1 VSPLHA
7 IRVIIVLGAFLTACA
22 SPAGGPATGQ
32 PAARQEGAGSN
43 RTLVVAVRAEPP
55 SLSAKPFR
63 SLGLTADLSRRMFNA
78 GLTTRKD
85 DGTTVPYLAES
96 IPQLNT
102 DAWRVSPDG
111 TMETTYKLKPNL
123 TWHDGR
129 PLTADDFVFAHEV
142 YSTPAL
148 GLSGSPPLSQM
159 DRVTAPDAQTVVIS
173 WKQTFPMANTLAATG
188 TDSSDDSF
196 PPLPR
201 HLLGQALQTQ
211 EAEAF
216 MANSFWVNQYVGAGP
231 YKFER
236 WETGAFLEGVAFDGH
251 VLGKPKIQRI
261 REVFIGDPNTVMA
274 NMLAGEAQLTAG
286 DSIRFTDGQTLKQQW
301 GDRGK
306 VLNFPNLYRIVQF
319 QRRPEFATTAA
330 FTDLRV
336 RQALHHGV
344 DFNTLNE
351 AIQDDQTSAAVGPIP
366 PTAGYYRQ
374 LQQAVPTYPYDPRRV
389 EQLMQEAGFARGS
402 DGVWTSP
409 DPRFGRM
416 SFETNVLASPDS
428 DNEMHLMAD
437 AWRKLGFEVQEVSWS
452 PAQGRDSEFRN
463 RFPGLSTTS
472 VPPGETALGE
482 YRSDRLPTQQN
493 RWRGSNRG
501 GWQGNAEYDRL
512 VDIYETGLDQNART
526 QAVIQMNRM
535 LNEDCVVINLY
546 WKLNAQAFVN
556 ALTGPRLTDPSSSHD
571 WNIHEWELK

>member
-148 GLSGSPPLSQM
+148 GLSGSPPLGQM

-428 DNEMHLMAD
+428 DN
-437 AWRKLGFEVQEVSWS
+437 
-452 PAQGRDSEFRN
+452 
-463 RFPGLSTTS
+463 
-472 VPPGETALGE
+472 
-482 YRSDRLPTQQN
+482 
-493 RWRGSNRG
+493 
-501 GWQGNAEYDRL
+501 
-512 VDIYETGLDQNART
+512 
-526 QAVIQMNRM
+526 
-535 LNEDCVVINLY
+535 
-546 WKLNAQAFVN
+546 
-556 ALTGPRLTDPSSSHD
+556 
-571 WNIHEWELK
+571 